1 MSAFEE
7 FLEMVGEGER
17 GFVSELNDFLTENG
31 CAVKIKSAKSGY
43 VVSYLRGD
51 DKKTLMNFVMRKSGV
66 QARIYAVHA
75 GEYGD
80 LLDTLPDKMKARIR
94 KANDCRKFADPNADS
109 RCPGGYRFT
118 MDGEVLEKCRNVTFF
133 FPIEDANRPFI
144 KKLLEKELG
153 V

>member
-7 FLEMVGEGER
+7 FLETVAEGER
-17 GFVSELNDFLTENG
+17 GFVCEINDLLAKNG
-31 CAVKIKSAKSGY
+31 CAVKIKPAKSGF
-43 VVSYLRGD
+43 VVSYLRAA

-80 LLDTLPDKMKARIR
+80 LLDTLPDKMKARIK
-94 KANDCRKFADPNADS
+94 KANDCRKLKGTGDDPK
-109 RCPGGYRFT
+109 CPGGYRFT
-118 MDGEVLEKCRNVTFF
+118 MDGEVLEKCRNAAFL
-133 FPIEDANRPFI
+133 FPIGDENRPFI
-144 KKLLEKELG
+144 KKLLEKELS